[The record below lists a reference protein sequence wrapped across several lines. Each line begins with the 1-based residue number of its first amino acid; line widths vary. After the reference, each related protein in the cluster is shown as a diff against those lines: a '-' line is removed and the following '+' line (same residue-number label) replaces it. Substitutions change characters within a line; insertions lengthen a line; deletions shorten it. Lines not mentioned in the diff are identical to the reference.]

1 MVNYL
6 SRLLLL
12 TMLAAM
18 TYIALLPEF
27 NFEVWVPVEL
37 LSALSVPSILVELI
51 TKQADKIA
59 HFIGAFA
66 VLLLCGEG
74 NKSSLST
81 LDNSSRQLGVLLL
94 VTVVVEVAQYQIGR
108 NFSLLDIAAG
118 MLGGL
123 SAVLIRKC
131 SQSMPSRITCRRK
144 ISH

>member
-1 MVNYL
+1 MANCL
-6 SRLLLL
+6 SRLLLI

-18 TYIALLPEF
+18 TYIVLLPEF

-59 HFIGAFA
+59 HFLGAF
-66 VLLLCGEG
+66 VLLLLYGEG
-74 NKSSLST
+74 KSCYSAVQ
-81 LDNSSRQLGVLLL
+81 NSSRQLGVLLL
-94 VTVVVEVAQYQIGR
+94 VAVVAEVAQFQIGR
-108 NFSLLDIAAG
+108 SFSLMDIAAG

-123 SAVLIRKC
+123 SAVAIRTYGRTIP
-131 SQSMPSRITCRRK
+131 SQITRRRK

>member
-6 SRLLLL
+6 SRLLLV

-27 NFEVWVPVEL
+27 NFEAWVPVEL

-59 HFIGAFA
+59 HFLGAFA
-66 VLLLCGEG
+66 LLLLYGEG
-74 NKSSLST
+74 RSSYSA

-94 VTVVVEVAQYQIGR
+94 VAVVAEVAQYQIGR
-108 NFSLLDIAAG
+108 SFSLLDIAAG

-123 SAVLIRKC
+123 SAIAIRKC
-131 SQSMPSRITCRRK
+131 GRAIPSRIARRRK
-144 ISH
+144 VGQ